1 MARTPS
7 STPPP
12 PPKSKRTSFLTNLM
26 YISLGVLGIVILFS
40 YAKNQWGFGFGGGG
54 GGYTSVPQEVQ
65 IKYIPADFKPDID
78 EENALIILKNPYRYS
93 REFNQLVY
101 DFNRSLLR
109 HVSNRMNL
117 SDSLKNRVM
126 EEYENHHPYL
136 KRLYF
141 NDFVALQDTSAAN
154 YESWYAT
161 EGIQAV
167 QLLNEVASKYSCYLI
182 NQIMA
187 TILKTKD
194 GSIYVSGRQVDT
206 PCGVALTEGLAPTIA
221 RLKERAVI
229 DDFSKSRGLLEE
241 RVEKVIAELATMEV
255 RDRKGL
261 NKQMQTKIWGFNVS
275 TTEVEVTAMS
285 IMKIGFNLQKYFDIQ
300 INPTKKIVLVTLPEP
315 EILSHEVYPRVDKLD
330 IGWLREIDDQDFNKN
345 FNALRRA
352 FREEAFENNV
362 MQKSK
367 DQATELMETMIGPAI
382 YAISPTYD
390 LQVRFK
396 SSNTNAIDYEEEDF
410 AGK

>member
-1 MARTPS
+1 MARRQP

-12 PPKSKRTSFLTNLM
+12 PSGSSRRSSLLTNIM
-26 YISLGVLGIVILFS
+26 YISLGLLGIVILFS
-40 YAKNQWGFGFGGGG
+40 YVRNQFGFGGGG
-54 GGYTSVPQEVQ
+54 GYTNVPQEVQ
-65 IKYIPADFKPDID
+65 IKYIPADFKAEID
-78 EENALIILKNPYRYS
+78 EENALVILKNPYRYN

-109 HVSNRMNL
+109 HVSTRMNL
-117 SDSLKNRVM
+117 SDSLKTLVLQ
-126 EEYENHHPYL
+126 EYENHHPYL

-141 NDFVALQDTSAAN
+141 NDFVALQDSSASN
-154 YESWYAT
+154 YQSWYAN
-161 EGIQAV
+161 EGTQAV
-167 QLLNEVASKYSCYLI
+167 ELLNEVASKYSCYLI

-194 GSIYVSGRQVDT
+194 GSIYVSGRKVDT

-229 DDFSKSRGLLEE
+229 DDFSASRGLLEE

-285 IMKIGFNLQKYFDIQ
+285 IMKIGFNLQKYFDVQ
-300 INPTKKIVLVTLPEP
+300 INPNKKAVVVTLPEP

-330 IGWLREIDDQDFNKN
+330 IGWLREIKDQDFNTN
-345 FNALRRA
+345 FNALRQA
-352 FREEAFENNV
+352 FREEAFENDV
-362 MQKSK
+362 MQKSM
-367 DQATELMETMIGPAI
+367 DQATEIMETMIGPVI
-382 YAISPTYD
+382 YAISPSYE
-390 LQVRFK
+390 LKVRFK
-396 SSNTNAIDYEEEDF
+396 RMNNSNAIDYEEEEWT
-410 AGK
+410 GK